1 MMVVIIF
8 LGVNPVVVG
17 PDQLDPNFA
26 QLLSSCRVGRK
37 EKEGENREWQ
47 YRSVG
52 T

>member
-37 EKEGENREWQ
+37 EKEGEIENGNIG
-47 YRSVG
+47 V
-52 T
+52 